1 MNNTSLSVL
10 PPMPH
15 PTPTTEPFWQGLAE
29 EKLMLQQCDDCKE
42 WVFYPRTHCS
52 HCLSSNLEW
61 QQVSGE
67 GEIYSFT
74 IARRPTAPPF
84 AGMEPQYIA
93 VVQLQ
98 EGVRMNTVIANATES
113 DLKVGVRV
121 KPCFVHTPDAQTL
134 LYFELA

>member
-1 MNNTSLSVL
+1 MSNTPLPVL

-29 EKLMLQQCDDCKE
+29 EKLMLQQCGDCKQ

-52 HCLSSNLEW
+52 HCLSPNLEW

-93 VVQLQ
+93 VVRLK
-98 EGVRMNTVIANATES
+98 EGVRMNTVIANAAES
-113 DLKVGVRV
+113 DLKVGVKV
-121 KPCFVHTPDAQTL
+121 KPCFVHTPDEQTL
-134 LYFELA
+134 LYFEPA

>member
-1 MNNTSLSVL
+1 MNNTPLAVL

-15 PTPTTEPFWQGLAE
+15 PTPTTEPFWQGLAQ
-29 EKLMLQQCDDCKE
+29 EKLMLQQCGDCNQ

-52 HCLSSNLEW
+52 HCLSPNLEW

-93 VVQLQ
+93 VVRLK
-98 EGVRMNTVIANATES
+98 EGVRMNTVIANTTEP
-113 DLKVGVRV
+113 DWKVGVKV
-121 KPCFVHTPDAQTL
+121 KPCFVHTPDEQTL
-134 LYFELA
+134 LYFEPA